1 MSTEIK
7 TRQEK
12 KELEQFCKL
21 FERMCT
27 ECGSDMRRILFKN
40 RILN

>member
-12 KELEQFCKL
+12 KELEEFCKL
-21 FERMCT
+21 FERMCA
-27 ECGSDMRRILFKN
+27 ECGTDMRRILIKN
-40 RILN
+40 GVLN